1 MSQPLTYKDAG
12 VDIDAGEETT
22 RRIRQYVKSTANAHV
37 LSETGSFGGLFRL
50 MGCPETD
57 PVLVSSVDG
66 VGTKMK
72 VAAAMGRYDTVGHDI
87 VNHCVNDILVQGA
100 RPLFFLDYIGANK
113 VLPGQV
119 AEIVKGISEACL
131 NHNCCLI
138 GGETAEMPDVYG
150 PGDID
155 LVGTIVG
162 VVERNA
168 ILDGSRT
175 GLGDRLIGL
184 ASSGLHTNG
193 YTLARK
199 ALGISDSPAGPGVEL
214 LGQLGGDRPL
224 GDLLLAPHRSY
235 FKALWP
241 LLEAE
246 MIHAMAH
253 ITGGGIPGNLCRVI
267 PAGLRAR
274 VDTSSWKIPPLFELL
289 AEKTQAPKAELFRA
303 FNMGTGM
310 ILCVDPNQV
319 SSVIESLSTQDC
331 EAWEMGEIVECPEG
345 AAAVVLD

>member
-22 RRIRQYVKSTANAHV
+22 RRIKQYVKSTANVHV
-37 LSETGSFGGLFRL
+37 LSETGSFGGLFRM

-72 VAAAMGRYDTVGHDI
+72 VAAAIGRYDTVGHDI

-113 VLPGQV
+113 VLPSQV

-162 VVERNA
+162 VVERKA

-199 ALGISDSPAGPGVEL
+199 ALAPKGEWNQVPPGF
-214 LGQLGGDRPL
+214 DRSI
-224 GDLLLAPHRSY
+224 GDLLLTPHRSY

-267 PAGLRAR
+267 PAGLQAK
-274 VDTSSWKIPPLFELL
+274 VETGSWKIPPLFELL
-289 AEKTQAPKAELFRA
+289 AMKTQVPKAELFRA
-303 FNMGTGM
+303 FNMGAGM
-310 ILCVDPNQV
+310 ILCVDPNHV
-319 SSVIESLSTQDC
+319 SSVLASVTAQGC
-331 EAWEMGEIVECPEG
+331 EAWEMGEIVERPEDST
-345 AAAVVLD
+345 AVVLA